1 MCPPGS
7 YCTCWFFYP
16 NFTQEQDQFIERH
29 LRPLEAAFDGDFA
42 TEYMASLLHEWLARW
57 PIGPPDLTADEQYQ
71 YLDRLRN
78 ESVRVQT
85 EVIVRY
91 YCNKQGQTRREF
103 SEWLAR
109 GIAENL
115 RSEFPELVPTA
126 SDSTDSAIPSP
137 ETALST
143 EPVVPTDSIASFP
156 SAQTAPS
163 TKSDQPTDDST
174 PSE

>member
-1 MCPPGS
+1 M
-7 YCTCWFFYP
+7 
-16 NFTQEQDQFIERH
+16 
-29 LRPLEAAFDGDFA
+29 LRP
-42 TEYMASLLHEWLARW
+42 
-57 PIGPPDLTADEQYQ
+57 PQ
-71 YLDRLRN
+71 
-78 ESVRVQT
+78 RVQT
-85 EVIVRY
+85 EFIVRH

-103 SEWLAR
+103 SEWLAT

-115 RSEFPELVPTA
+115 RDQFPELVPTA
-126 SDSTDSAIPSP
+126 SESTESEVPSP

-143 EPVVPTDSIASFP
+143 LSTEPVASTDSIASFP